1 MVEACILTVLFSFL
15 WNLIMM
21 QKIGVV
27 MNEDE
32 TMKEYQT
39 LKRKIQKK
47 NLAALER

>member
-1 MVEACILTVLFSFL
+1 MTVLISFL
-15 WNLIMM
+15 WNLIRR

-47 NLAALER
+47 NLAELET